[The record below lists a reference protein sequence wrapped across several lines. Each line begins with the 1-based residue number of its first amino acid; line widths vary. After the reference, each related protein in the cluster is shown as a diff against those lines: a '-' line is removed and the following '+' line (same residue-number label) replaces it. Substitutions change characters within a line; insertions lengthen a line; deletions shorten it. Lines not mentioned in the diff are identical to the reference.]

1 MDFSDI
7 VTNPNV
13 TSNDFL
19 SVFDNDERAKKHSN
33 YYHYTKL
40 DVLNKILKNK
50 QIFLGSTKMWNDK
63 TDIKPDY
70 CFSVCF
76 ATGTSESLPLW
87 YLYSGID
94 GRGARL
100 GFSKKTFISWI
111 ESCSFSLLEVD
122 DDYNPT
128 KTVAVLE
135 SNDYEMKCRDILY
148 LGMDTANKGLYRAK
162 YNGKT
167 KNRITKDVY
176 EEIKKEYRD
185 YIKSLIWFYEKETRI
200 FLKIKNEKLKKAIAN
215 DKKYVVAM
223 DISDVI
229 SDLRIMLAPEFGEI
243 TLESFSTYEGIKD
256 WMLKQIEKS
265 DFAGECEMK
274 LKDKMC
280 KECQKKSKDGQKK

>member
-1 MDFSDI
+1 M
-7 VTNPNV
+7 
-13 TSNDFL
+13 
-19 SVFDNDERAKKHSN
+19 
-33 YYHYTKL
+33 
-40 DVLNKILKNK
+40 
-50 QIFLGSTKMWNDK
+50 
-63 TDIKPDY
+63 
-70 CFSVCF
+70 
-76 ATGTSESLPLW
+76 
-87 YLYSGID
+87 
-94 GRGARL
+94 
-100 GFSKKTFISWI
+100 
-111 ESCSFSLLEVD
+111 LEVD
-122 DDYNPT
+122 VDYNPT
-128 KTVAVLE
+128 KTIAVLE

-167 KNRITKDVY
+167 KNGITKDVY
-176 EEIKKEYRD
+176 EKIKKEYRD

-265 DFAGECEMK
+265 RLWPVSVK
-274 LKDKMC
+274 
-280 KECQKKSKDGQKK
+280 